1 MKKLSTYLFLI
12 LFSFSAPSF
21 ADDIR
26 DLQIEG
32 MSIGDSA
39 LDYFSEE
46 EIKNGARYDYPKSKK
61 FTDIE
66 IIQLPQFKEYH
77 SVHINFKTSD
87 KNYKIYALDGTI
99 LFKKNIKDCY
109 KKKDEIVEEVSEI
122 ITDAKKRD
130 TGTKK
135 HSADKSGQST
145 TTSVWFDFK
154 SGARIA
160 VSCFDWSTKTG
171 YLDHLRILIR
181 NEEYNDF
188 INTHPYK

>member
-1 MKKLSTYLFLI
+1 MKRLSLYLFLI
-12 LFSFSAPSF
+12 LFTLQTPSL
-21 ADDIR
+21 ADDIT
-26 DLQIEG
+26 DFQIEG
-32 MSIGDSA
+32 MSVGDSA
-39 LDYFSEE
+39 LDYFSEQ
-46 EIKNGARYDYPKSKK
+46 EIKNGKRDYYKNKK
-61 FTDIE
+61 FTDSE
-66 IIQLPQFKEYH
+66 LIQLPQFKEYH

-130 TGTKK
+130 AGTKK

-160 VSCFDWSTKTG
+160 VSCYDWSTKTG

-181 NEEYNDF
+181 NEEFSDF